1 MLQFGGGSHSQFPQ
15 SLDVLP
21 FPVWHFYRFSC
32 FLSQAK
38 TCTCTLRLT
47 RNAKLLR
54 DVCGWCVCPVMTSQ
68 PVRGGFRVETRCN
81 SNSQWLI
88 CLVYS
93 RESWGWLRQLRE
105 FFWSRVNMSY
115 LCKWHYPLQT
125 GSLVQRWQSWL
136 ETKAKNWLSANWVA
150 KASVA
155 FFPHR
160 SLIKMLLYKGG
171 CTRAFSALNKVSPN
185 EYIWG

>member
-1 MLQFGGGSHSQFPQ
+1 MF
-15 SLDVLP
+15 
-21 FPVWHFYRFSC
+21 
-32 FLSQAK
+32 FLSLCGIS
-38 TCTCTLRLT
+38 TDTLASFHRPKHACVNLGRLGMLNCSET
-47 RNAKLLR
+47 Y
-54 DVCGWCVCPVMTSQ
+54 VSGWCGCPAMTSQ

-105 FFWSRVNMSY
+105 FFWSRVNVSY
-115 LCKWHYPLQT
+115 PCKWHCRLQT

-160 SLIKMLLYKGG
+160 TLIKMLPYKGG
-171 CTRAFSALNKVSPN
+171 RTRAFSALNKVSPN